1 MTTQKKYR
9 IIISGGGTGGHIF
22 PAIAIADGLK
32 ESGLVEDILFVGAS
46 GRMEMEKVPA
56 AGYKII
62 GLEISGF
69 QRSLSSKN
77 LSFPLKVAK
86 SLLKARKIVKD
97 FRPDIAIGVGGYAS
111 GPLLFAAATSG
122 VPTIIQEQNSYPGIT
137 NKILAKRAKNIFV
150 AYPNMSKFFS
160 EEKIIYSGNPVR
172 SIIQKNLPS
181 KEESCQFFGLDPK
194 KPVVLSFGGSLGA
207 LTLNESIES
216 GIQQFSDREIQVI
229 WQTGSYYYQKI
240 EQKWTGKIP
249 QGIQIHEFLREMNY
263 AYGAADIIISRA
275 GAISISELC
284 IVGKATILVPSPN
297 VSEDHQTK
305 NAMALVNNQA
315 AILVKDVDARNTLC
329 DTVIKTLEQPLQMN
343 ELSTNIKKLAKPYAT
358 NTIVQSIQKLL
369 SK

>member
-32 ESGLVEDILFVGAS
+32 ESGLVEEILFVGAE

-77 LSFPLKVAK
+77 LSFPFKVLK
-86 SLLKARKIVKD
+86 SLKKAREIVKQ

-137 NKILAKRAKNIFV
+137 NKILAKRAKKIFV
-150 AYPNMSKFFS
+150 AYPNMSQFFP
-160 EEKIIYSGNPVR
+160 EEKIVYSGNPVR

-194 KPVVLSFGGSLGA
+194 KPVILSFGGSLGA
-207 LTLNESIES
+207 LTLNESIEN
-216 GIQQFSDREIQVI
+216 GIQQFSDKDIQVI

-240 EQKWTGKIP
+240 HEKWANKTP
-249 QGIQIHEFLREMNY
+249 NGIQIHEFLREMNY

-284 IVGKATILVPSPN
+284 IVGKTTILVPSPN
-297 VSEDHQTK
+297 VAEDHQTK
-305 NAMALVNNQA
+305 NAMALVYQQA
-315 AILVKDVDARNTLC
+315 AILVKDVDARNILC
-329 DTVIKTLEQPLQMN
+329 DTVIKTLENTQQMQ
-343 ELSTNIKKLAKPYAT
+343 ELSYNIKYMAKPDAT
-358 NTIVQSIQKLL
+358 NSIVQSIQQLL
-369 SK
+369 GQ